1 MDESRKQF
9 EEWYVSYF
17 GEIPAWHIFGFEIME
32 TGDYESNRI
41 NNLWQAWQASR
52 QALQDNQK
60 GE

>member
-9 EEWYVSYF
+9 EEWVSAVISWDSMFLHSIYSDDDY
-17 GEIPAWHIFGFEIME
+17 HFEE
-32 TGDYESNRI
+32 VQT
-41 NNLWQAWQASR
+41 LWQAWQASR